1 MDPFRE
7 HFPGDNCTI
16 QFVTGRIATET
27 SREFSEFSI
36 RFNSSITGRRF
47 EENRRRIV
55 RDWLSQLIIAKP
67 EIVLNQGSLGPIIF
81 KIKV

>member
-16 QFVTGRIATET
+16 QFVTGRITTET

-67 EIVLNQGSLGPIIF
+67 EIVLHQGSSGPIIF